1 LIYRSRVV
9 QELSYSSY
17 PRFFFGRRL
26 VKQQNG
32 LPGRIRKFGAVG
44 LWLLAGNVYLWS
56 QAAATPTAQPT
67 DAMTAAVRELQEE
80 VRELRAAV
88 VELRSEAGQYRAET
102 EQLRRELQSSR
113 SSGSAPEGSTG
124 SATGVTAEPSPNPAA
139 ADQER
144 VDGRIASLEESSQLL
159 NSKINDQYQTK
170 IEAASKYRIR
180 LSGIM
185 LLNVF
190 GNQGSVD
197 NQDFPTWA
205 IPQGGNSA
213 AKTLGASLRQSEVGL
228 EVFGPRLAGAKTTG
242 NLQVDFSGGFTNTP
256 DGINFGLVRLRIA
269 SLRMDWKNTSIVAG
283 QDNAFISP
291 LSPTSFA
298 SLAVPAFGYAGNLWG
313 WIPQVRVEHRFDIS
327 EGQSILLQGGLMDG
341 VAGEVP
347 AASFERTPQAGER
360 SGQPAYGVRA
370 SWTRSVFG
378 MPLTLGAAGYYTRQ
392 NWPFNNH
399 VDGWAG
405 MTDWSVP
412 LARRVSLTGEFYRG
426 RALGGLGGGVGRSV
440 LFSGNLDP
448 SVQLQPVNSVGG
460 WSQLKV
466 KASDKLE
473 FNGAFGLDSPFAA
486 DARGYPLSP
495 GYFPAAL
502 LQNRSTLVNFIY
514 RPRSDLLFSGE
525 YRHLRTFDLDAG
537 SPTADQVNLMMG
549 ILF

>member
-1 LIYRSRVV
+1 M
-9 QELSYSSY
+9 
-17 PRFFFGRRL
+17 
-26 VKQQNG
+26 KQRNG
-32 LPGRIRKFGAVG
+32 LPGRIRKFGAAG
-44 LWLLAGNVYLWS
+44 LFLLAGNVYGWA
-56 QAAATPTAQPT
+56 QTAATPTAQPT

-102 EQLRRELQSSR
+102 EQLRRELRSPR
-113 SSGSAPEGSTG
+113 SSDTAPE
-124 SATGVTAEPSPNPAA
+124 ATAAGAASETDVPNPTQAA
-139 ADQER
+139 PGQDR
-144 VDGRIASLEESSQLL
+144 VEDRVASLEESSQLL
-159 NSKINDQYQTK
+159 TSKINDQYQTK

-180 LSGIM
+180 LSGIL

-190 GNQGSVD
+190 GNRGSVD

-205 IPQGGNSA
+205 IPQGGNTT
-213 AKTLGASLRQSEVGL
+213 AKTVGASLRQSEVGL

-256 DGINFGLVRLRIA
+256 DGVNFGLVRLRIA

-327 EGQSILLQGGLMDG
+327 EGQSITLQGGLMDG
-341 VAGEVP
+341 VTGEVP
-347 AASFERTPQAGER
+347 SASFERAAQAGE
-360 SGQPAYGVRA
+360 SAGQPAYGVRA

-378 MPLTLGAAGYYTRQ
+378 MPLTLGAAGYYSRQ
-392 NWPFNNH
+392 NWAFNTH

-448 SVQLQPVNSVGG
+448 SVQLQPLNSVGG

-473 FNGAFGLDSPFAA
+473 FNGAFGVDNPFAA

-502 LQNRSTLVNFIY
+502 LQNRSALLNFIY